1 MDREKVI
8 STFEKIISV
17 CKEDGCDFVD
27 LTFEDAEQILA
38 LLKEQNGLMLALDQ
52 SNAVNGYLN
61 AEVERLNVLLKEQ
74 SNCENCAMA
83 IEDRQIV
90 RCKDCMYKEESVSP
104 YWDAWCHRLHC
115 GCDSDW
121 FCADGVKKDG

>member
-38 LLKEQNGLMLALDQ
+38 LLKEQEAEIRQLRLALDIAKGTCKGI
-52 SNAVNGYLN
+52 S
-61 AEVERLNVLLKEQ
+61 VEGQ
-74 SNCENCAMA
+74 
-83 IEDRQIV
+83 
-90 RCKDCMYKEESVSP
+90 
-104 YWDAWCHRLHC
+104 
-115 GCDSDW
+115 
-121 FCADGVKKDG
+121 

>member
-38 LLKEQNGLMLALDQ
+38 MLKEQEKEIYKLQ
-52 SNAVNGYLN
+52 KELN
-61 AEVERLNVLLKEQ
+61 YWQYTGIKEG
-74 SNCENCAMA
+74 
-83 IEDRQIV
+83 R
-90 RCKDCMYKEESVSP
+90 
-104 YWDAWCHRLHC
+104 
-115 GCDSDW
+115 
-121 FCADGVKKDG
+121 

>member
-74 SNCENCAMA
+74 EAVVKQWTKEIADNQLAHAPDELDRENWDYKKG
-83 IEDRQIV
+83 IWDGLQI
-90 RCKDCMYKEESVSP
+90 
-104 YWDAWCHRLHC
+104 AWNIISEGR
-115 GCDSDW
+115 
-121 FCADGVKKDG
+121 